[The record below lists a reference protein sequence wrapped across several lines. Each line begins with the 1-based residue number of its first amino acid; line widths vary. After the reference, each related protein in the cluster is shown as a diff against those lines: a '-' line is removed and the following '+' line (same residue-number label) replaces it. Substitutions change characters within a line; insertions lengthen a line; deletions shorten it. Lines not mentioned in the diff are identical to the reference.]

1 MLFFLSFLGW
11 FAERKFF
18 KKNTIGIAD
27 DYIATTS
34 SAKSGDI
41 IYLDPPYF
49 HTKGRYFGTINFER
63 FLNYLE
69 DLNKRIQELEDQL
82 KNKGKFKLSVALK
95 NFVIKVKSLFM
106 GKKTHSDDAERF

>member
-1 MLFFLSFLGW
+1 MSQI
-11 FAERKFF
+11 
-18 KKNTIGIAD
+18 NPN
-27 DYIATTS
+27 YIATTS

-69 DLNKRIQELEDQL
+69 DLNKRNI
-82 KNKGKFKLSVALK
+82 NYILS
-95 NFVIKVKSLFM
+95 
-106 GKKTHSDDAERF
+106 